1 MTSCNSSLI
10 PWSSIMETW
19 KSNDFY
25 AFDTFWNC
33 PRGVNLSP
41 YEQLIEIHKVEEDT
55 NQLFFDSLVSAI
67 EIAANTECEFDF
79 EICEDGVSITTDK
92 GEEDNGH
99 TPACFSNSDAL
110 ESSNLKRFYLRPD
123 LFDKETT
130 RKADLAHTLTCIL
143 VDSNWTIKDVN
154 ELCETISRNH
164 SKISLKCYDHLKE
177 TGFGRVHKEF
187 ARQKG
192 IDLQT
197 SNAQS

>member
-1 MTSCNSSLI
+1 MTSDNSVLI
-10 PWSSIMETW
+10 PWSSIMEAW
-19 KSNDFY
+19 ESNDFY
-25 AFDTFWNC
+25 AFDTFWNY
-33 PRGVNLSP
+33 PRGANLSP

-79 EICEDGVSITTDK
+79 EICEEGVSITTDR

-99 TPACFSNSDAL
+99 TPAFLSNSVAL

-130 RKADLAHTLTCIL
+130 RKADLAYTLTSIL
-143 VDSNWTIKDVN
+143 VESNWTIKDVN

-164 SKISLKCYDHLKE
+164 GKISLEFYDHLKKI
-177 TGFGRVHKEF
+177 GFGIVHERF
-187 ARQKG
+187 AKKKG
-192 IDLQT
+192 IDLET
-197 SNAQS
+197 RNAQS